1 MLTFLVTGDV
11 CVAVIRYGE
20 VDTSCSTRQVQTLS
34 DPFSLPVTELNPISS
49 LTSYEQLSPASR
61 QLSLICQAWICPT
74 SLSETS
80 GHEIPNSLHKIAD

>member
-1 MLTFLVTGDV
+1 MLTFLVAGDV

-20 VDTSCSTRQVQTLS
+20 VDTSCSTRQVQPDS
-34 DPFSLPVTELNPISS
+34 ARFSLSVTELNTISN

-74 SLSETS
+74 SLLQTS
-80 GHEIPNSLHKIAD
+80 GHEIPNSLPKIAD